1 MSAIDKLIEAMQRA
15 QLSFQRLARE
25 SNAKQMRRYM
35 DAAPGAQVAHDCE
48 TEVQR
53 GVAQILGDM
62 IRLGAELRAAETV
75 CAPWTCLG
83 CEKQHCGRQYR
94 DSSGSEPFCGP
105 CLGLS

>member
-1 MSAIDKLIEAMQRA
+1 MSAIDKLIAAMQRT
-15 QLSFQRLARE
+15 QLEFQRLAR
-25 SNAKQMRRYM
+25 STPLRDD
-35 DAAPGAQVAHDCE
+35 DASAQQAVAN
-48 TEVQR
+48 V
-53 GVAQILGDM
+53 LGDM

-83 CEKQHCGRQYR
+83 CEKQHCGRQYQ